1 MYNAPCR
8 WCLSINV
15 IVPTLGVVHMYK
27 TIMLGSCVAVQGL
40 FLRALN
46 NGKIAI
52 LVGNKEFIGVP
63 VETYHK

>member
-1 MYNAPCR
+1 MYNALCR

-15 IVPTLGVVHMYK
+15 IVPILGVVCMYK

-40 FLRALN
+40 FLRALS

-63 VETYHK
+63 VEAYSK